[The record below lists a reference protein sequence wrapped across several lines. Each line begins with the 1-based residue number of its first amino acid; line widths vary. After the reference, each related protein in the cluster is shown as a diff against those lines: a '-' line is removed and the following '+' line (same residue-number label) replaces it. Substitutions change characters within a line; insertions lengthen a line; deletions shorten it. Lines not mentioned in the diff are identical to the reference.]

1 MNMSVRQNNGDPMPP
16 AVRIQRSRDTCRPV
30 CRCWT
35 ALACCILLL
44 LTARCTLA
52 DSGRKQ
58 DTGSLHG
65 PTDFLQQNLIQSAE
79 EARLLASAERNL
91 QSGDIDAAFV
101 ALLRIFSQ
109 PHDAFTPIFSGKP
122 SHSTYRAALALLQT
136 TELSTRAAWTRATEE
151 LAAQALR
158 QAAAGGTVKALRGVS
173 QSFPFTRSGMEALAL
188 RARLALGRGQ
198 RQLAGAVF
206 REMKYLATTPVSF
219 PTADLLRPFSGSFV
233 DLTADGASP
242 SNAVSAVGQ
251 SDVPQSLT
259 LPWPAPA
266 WRWQES
272 VWKYPQAAV
281 TLSPL
286 LQPEHRRELAAN
298 SWCPVITSD
307 AVILRTPFRIVS
319 FTQTTGDINWFL
331 PTDTVPEGM
340 RPEDADKFSLSS
352 HGTIAHLLSRE
363 ELGTMAVDDGFLFF
377 IDHFQEFGNRFV
389 RQRISAGGGLI
400 PGGFEPAEMGRSA
413 TRLVAVQLKPQ
424 PHVSWTAGG
433 PEFEYRMNIGEA
445 DESSEQ
451 RKPLVSPDESIDST
465 HPHAADDVK
474 TDFDGQRFLGTPLL
488 FDRMLFVLSTDEEIV
503 MLSCLTQATGR
514 MIWQRPLT
522 YESAPVPRRRS
533 RIISVEQ
540 SNGIS
545 LCGVQGDILIC
556 AVNSGIVIG
565 THLVDGQFKWAT
577 SIRDAD
583 KSPYSARTMLLSRMS
598 SPSSSG
604 FQPLFR
610 DRKMVW
616 ASDYSTMVHC
626 LDTDSGKILW
636 QADRNVRDSG
646 LMEGSRDRYA
656 VAVLQDRAVLVGN
669 GHVRA
674 LSMNDGRQLWSTPIQ
689 EQTGRGTCN
698 SKHCLIPLQDA
709 TVKQIDVQTGRA
721 NSMSQAVF
729 ADLSGA
735 ALGSLVADDDI
746 ICAATPLSV
755 SVLPTIQAVNRRT
768 AQGNAPSG
776 RTRLRTAQSQLLSA
790 DLKAG
795 VKSLQSLLIDEA
807 VGPQANQ
814 VLAEVL
820 LLELAE
826 DRFRTSSDSSFLPT
840 VTEILDDLSLSEEQQ
855 IRRFLLGSAR
865 EPTMQEDSARPPLL
879 PLFPNWH
886 VRADV
891 FAWTQLAADRAS
903 VVAPFSPNNEPR
915 LPFATIEHAI
925 LFPQQVGDVRSQI
938 SFAKRL
944 VSSHYPTAAHLF
956 LLSAAG
962 TANETDR
969 LLLEDELP
977 AAPTHLNPTD
987 NPGGNQQ
994 QSGPDAA
1001 TGDPSD
1007 VSIEETPLLSSG
1019 SRLASL
1025 LSMEKGTVET
1035 PDWFSDRL
1043 FRTTRGIVSVN
1054 MDIGTISAPA
1064 ALPGTADT
1072 FVPESDFQSAGIIPL
1087 KDNRHVGVFSLVA
1100 NEGPSLLWWK
1110 QLDRSVANRSPIEI
1124 GPTGPGCMV
1133 VATGNQV
1140 SCLHTFTGSLLWS
1153 RNVLSDV
1160 TRKTAFGEAT
1170 RLIGDEQIVGVL
1182 GKNLKSCQ
1190 LFRTK
1195 DGKRL
1200 ETVRLD
1206 IPDGQRPL
1214 LYGRMV
1220 LFHRDQRLVL
1230 IDVLTGDDVMETA
1243 APVGIQS
1250 PGMAELLPRGRAVTI
1265 SDNMDLVVV
1274 DLQTGRSDIRCSLKH
1289 HLDTEKMTGLKAF
1302 ERRNRLF
1309 VLIKN
1314 WDHSHR
1320 NLSNTSRVGKTRLE
1334 SGTLICIDQEA
1345 GEILWSRPTV
1355 PSVLAEIHGDPTE
1368 LLVTWSWKKHEF
1380 LYQQRQIRGQQIN
1393 LGNSNSHSGRT
1404 LVVSVIDGGTGAT
1417 LTEKEFSSF
1426 STERDEPV
1434 RFLNDAGSSTISIET
1449 VRSSIVISYGR

>member
-1 MNMSVRQNNGDPMPP
+1 MPP
-16 AVRIQRSRDTCRPV
+16 AVRIDRSRSTCRPV
-30 CRCWT
+30 GRCWT
-35 ALACCILLL
+35 ALAYCILLL

-52 DSGRKQ
+52 DNSRRQ
-58 DTGSLHG
+58 NTGSLHG

-91 QSGDIDAAFV
+91 QSGDIDAAFM
-101 ALLRIFSQ
+101 ALMQIFSQ

-136 TELSTRAAWTRATEE
+136 AELSTRATWTQATEE

-158 QAAAGGTVKALRGVS
+158 QAAADGTVKALRSVS
-173 QSFPFTRSGMEALAL
+173 QSFPFTRAGMEALAL
-188 RARLALGRGQ
+188 RVRLALDRGQ
-198 RQLAGAVF
+198 RQLAEAVF
-206 REMKYLATTPVSF
+206 REMKQLATIPVSF
-219 PTADLLRPFSGSFV
+219 PTADLLRQFSGSFA
-233 DLTADGASP
+233 DLTADAVST
-242 SNAVSAVGQ
+242 SNAISAVGQ
-251 SDVPQSLT
+251 DDVPQSLT
-259 LPWPAPA
+259 QPWPVPA

-331 PTDTVPEGM
+331 PTDTVPDGM
-340 RPEDADKFSLSS
+340 RPEDTDRFSLSS
-352 HGTIAHLLSRE
+352 NGTIAHLLSRE

-377 IDHFQEFGNRFV
+377 IDHFQDFGHRFV
-389 RQRISAGGGLI
+389 RQRNSVGGGLI
-400 PGGFEPAEMGRSA
+400 PGGFKPAEMGRSG

-433 PEFEYRMNIGEA
+433 PEFQYRMNTGEA

-451 RKPLVSPDESIDST
+451 RKPLGSLDKSMDST
-465 HPHAADDVK
+465 GPHEADRKK
-474 TDFDGQRFLGTPLL
+474 TDFDGQRFLCTPLL

-514 MIWQRPLT
+514 TIWQRPLT
-522 YESAPVPRRRS
+522 YESAPAPRRRS

-545 LCGVQGDILIC
+545 LCGVQGDTLIC

-565 THLVDGQFKWAT
+565 TQLVDGQFKWAT
-577 SIRDAD
+577 SVRDAD
-583 KSPYSARTMLLSRMS
+583 KSSYSAGTILLSRMS

-626 LDTDSGKILW
+626 LDTDSGEILW
-636 QADRNVRDSG
+636 QADRIVKNSG

-656 VAVLQDRAVLVGN
+656 VAVLKDRAVLVGS

-674 LSMNDGRQLWSTPIQ
+674 LSMKDGRQLWSTPIQ

-698 SKHCLIPLQDA
+698 SEYCLIPLQD
-709 TVKQIDVQTGRA
+709 TTIKQIDVLTGRA
-721 NSMSQAVF
+721 NTMAQAVF
-729 ADLSGA
+729 ADFSGA

-768 AQGNAPSG
+768 AQGNTPSS
-776 RTRLRTAQSQLLSA
+776 RTRLLAAQTQLLST

-795 VKSLQSLLIDEA
+795 VTSLRSLLNDEA
-807 VGPQANQ
+807 VGSQANQ
-814 VLAEVL
+814 VLAEAL
-820 LLELAE
+820 LLKLAE
-826 DRFRTSSDSSFLPT
+826 DRFRPSSDSSFVPT
-840 VTEILDDLSLSEEQQ
+840 ATEILDDLSLSEEQQ
-855 IRRFLLGSAR
+855 IRRFLLGSVR
-865 EPTMQEDSARPPLL
+865 EPTILKDSAGPMLL

-891 FAWTQLAADRAS
+891 FAWAELAADRAS
-903 VVAPFSPNNEPR
+903 VVAPCSPDNERR
-915 LPFATIEHAI
+915 LPFSTIEHAI
-925 LFPQQVGDVRSQI
+925 LFPHQLGDVRSQI

-944 VSSHYPTAAHLF
+944 VRNHYPTAAHLF

-962 TANETDR
+962 TANETNR
-969 LLLEDELP
+969 LLLEDKLP
-977 AAPTHLNPTD
+977 AAPTVPNTTANPED
-987 NPGGNQQ
+987 SQQ
-994 QSGPDAA
+994 PSGP
-1001 TGDPSD
+1001 D

-1019 SRLASL
+1019 SRLASV

-1043 FRTTRGIVSVN
+1043 FRTTQGVVSVN

-1072 FVPESDFQSAGIIPL
+1072 FVPESEFQSAGIIPL

-1124 GPTGPGCMV
+1124 GPTGPGCMI
-1133 VATGNQV
+1133 VATGNQL

-1160 TRKTAFGEAT
+1160 THKTDFGEAT
-1170 RLIGDEQIVGVL
+1170 RLIGDEQVVGVL

-1200 ETVRLD
+1200 KTVRLD
-1206 IPDGQRPL
+1206 VPDGQIPL

-1220 LFHRDQRLVL
+1220 LFRRDQRLVL
-1230 IDVLTGDDVMETA
+1230 IDILTGDDVMENTD
-1243 APVGIQS
+1243 PVGMQS

-1274 DLQTGRSDIRCSLKH
+1274 DLQTGRSDIRCSLKD

-1302 ERRNRLF
+1302 EHRNRLF
-1309 VLIKN
+1309 VLIRN

-1320 NLSNTSRVGKTRLE
+1320 NLSNTSRMGETRLE

-1345 GEILWSRPTV
+1345 GKILWSRPTV

-1368 LLVTWSWKKHEF
+1368 LLVTWSWKKHDF
-1380 LYQQRQIRGQQIN
+1380 LFQQRQIRGPIIN
-1393 LGNSNSHSGRT
+1393 QSNTNSHSGRS
-1404 LVVSVIDGGTGAT
+1404 LVVSVIDGRTGTT

-1426 STERDEPV
+1426 SIERDEPV
-1434 RFLNDAGSSTISIET
+1434 HFLNDKGTSTISIET
-1449 VRSSIVISYGR
+1449 VRSSIVISYGQ